1 MWAPL
6 NLGIGGDRVQD
17 LGWRL
22 QHRLLAP
29 SSARLGAGTL
39 IVVLIG
45 TNDLG
50 AGEDPQV
57 VASEL
62 HTVLL
67 QLRRL
72 QPDAHLLLHALLP
85 RGGDHG
91 YGTSG
96 FHRSHWWEPGAIN
109 AHYDAI
115 ERVNAALHSFAR
127 AHREFS
133 HFIDCG
139 ERFVRRVALPTDQL
153 EGREVLEVPTGGGGG
168 SGRNADSRYLDSH
181 LMYDLLHLSPAGY
194 EAWAACLVPEV
205 ARLLAQLEMKA
216 SGGGAVLG
224 LGAGGSASRVA
235 ASAPACV
242 GRSCRGDA
250 GGLDS
255 AR

>member
-96 FHRSHWWEPGAIN
+96 FHR
-109 AHYDAI
+109 
-115 ERVNAALHSFAR
+115 R
-127 AHREFS
+127 
-133 HFIDCG
+133 
-139 ERFVRRVALPTDQL
+139 
-153 EGREVLEVPTGGGGG
+153 
-168 SGRNADSRYLDSH
+168 
-181 LMYDLLHLSPAGY
+181 
-194 EAWAACLVPEV
+194 
-205 ARLLAQLEMKA
+205 
-216 SGGGAVLG
+216 
-224 LGAGGSASRVA
+224 
-235 ASAPACV
+235 
-242 GRSCRGDA
+242 
-250 GGLDS
+250 
-255 AR
+255 